1 MMTSTLR
8 AGLDRLGARALYSG
22 VAVVALA
29 LIAAALFMQ
38 HVVGLN
44 PCPLCILQRIAFLLL
59 AIASGLAAWRSPRT
73 VRPVFGVAS
82 LIIAVIGAGIAA
94 WHVRLKAM
102 PDVLSCGPGLGA
114 MLENFPLT
122 QVLPRILSGSGDCS
136 DASGS
141 DFRRLAPGLVAGRL
155 SSAGAGHDRGHGA
168 TLATAARPEPC
179 FGTACRP
186 PSYTSLQPSQLRN

>member
-1 MMTSTLR
+1 MTTSTLR

-22 VAVVALA
+22 VSIAALT

-59 AIASGLAAWRSPRT
+59 AIASGLAAWRAPRT
-73 VRPVFGVAS
+73 VRPVFGVAA
-82 LIIAVIGAGIAA
+82 LIFAAIGAGIAA
-94 WHVRLKAM
+94 WHVRLRAM

-122 QVLPRILSGSGDCS
+122 QVLPRILRGSGDCA
-136 DASGS
+136 D
-141 DFRRLAPGLVAGRL
+141 
-155 SSAGAGHDRGHGA
+155 
-168 TLATAARPEPC
+168 TAAVL
-179 FGTACRP
+179 FGV
-186 PSYTSLQPSQLRN
+186 SLPAWSLAGFLVLALVTIAAMARR

>member
-1 MMTSTLR
+1 MKRSTLR
-8 AGLDRLGARALYSG
+8 AGFDRLGARALYSG
-22 VAVVALA
+22 VAVAALA

-59 AIASGLAAWRSPRT
+59 AIASGLAAWRAPRT
-73 VRPVFGVAS
+73 VRPVFGVAA
-82 LIIAVIGAGIAA
+82 LIFAVIGAGIAA

-122 QVLPRILSGSGDCS
+122 QVLPRIFRGSGDCA
-136 DASGS
+136 DAAAVLFGISLPAWSLAG
-141 DFRRLAPGLVAGRL
+141 FLVLALVTIAAMVRR
-155 SSAGAGHDRGHGA
+155 
-168 TLATAARPEPC
+168 
-179 FGTACRP
+179 
-186 PSYTSLQPSQLRN
+186 